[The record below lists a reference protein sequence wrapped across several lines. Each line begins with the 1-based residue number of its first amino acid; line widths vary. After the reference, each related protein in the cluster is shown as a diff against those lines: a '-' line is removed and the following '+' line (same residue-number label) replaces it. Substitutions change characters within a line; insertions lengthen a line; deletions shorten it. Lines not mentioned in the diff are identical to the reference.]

1 MNMRLISAFAVLA
14 IGSMAACSGA
24 MGQQPAIKANI
35 PFDFTVGN
43 DRMPAGEYTISS
55 PLRQVIQFRSADL
68 AKVATIVSSHSYNE
82 SDSGSKLVFDKYGDQ
97 YFLHRVLCPSITSLN
112 LDVPQGDAARRARSR
127 SLEAKLHDAA
137 EILVAA
143 K

>member
-1 MNMRLISAFAVLA
+1 
-14 IGSMAACSGA
+14 
-24 MGQQPAIKANI
+24 
-35 PFDFTVGN
+35 
-43 DRMPAGEYTISS
+43 
-55 PLRQVIQFRSADL
+55 
-68 AKVATIVSSHSYNE
+68 VSTHSYNE

-112 LDVPQGDAARRARSR
+112 LDVPQGAAARKARSR
-127 SLEAKLHDAA
+127 FLEAKLYKGE

>member
-1 MNMRLISAFAVLA
+1 MKRISALALLA
-14 IGSMAACSGA
+14 IASMAACTGA
-24 MGQQPAIKANI
+24 IGQQPAIKANI

-43 DRMPAGEYTISS
+43 NWMPAGEYTISS

-68 AKVATIVSSHSYNE
+68 AKTATIVSTHSYNE

-112 LDVPQGDAARRARSR
+112 LDVPQGASARKARSR
-127 SLEAKLHDAA
+127 SLEAKLHNGE